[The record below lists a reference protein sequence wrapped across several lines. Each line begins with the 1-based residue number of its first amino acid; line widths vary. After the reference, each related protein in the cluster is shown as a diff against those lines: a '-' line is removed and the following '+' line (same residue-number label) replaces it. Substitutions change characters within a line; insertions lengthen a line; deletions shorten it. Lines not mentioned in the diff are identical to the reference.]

1 MGHPAPPYLRTYLLA
16 HLPTCPLTHQA
27 DPQLESMGYP
37 TPPYLRTYLL
47 AHLPTCPLTH
57 QVDSQLESMGHTV
70 PAEGKVPANTQVE
83 MVYMLRDLVHNH
95 ISEKHLS
102 TAYAYVPTYT
112 HTCL

>member
-1 MGHPAPPYLRTYLLA
+1 
-16 HLPTCPLTHQA
+16 
-27 DPQLESMGYP
+27 
-37 TPPYLRTYLL
+37 
-47 AHLPTCPLTH
+47 
-57 QVDSQLESMGHTV
+57 MGHTV